1 MLKRYFFTSLTLVL
15 LIPSVLLAQAVNF
28 LDESGNVHFAD
39 SVSQVPL
46 RYQNQVIKKRPVIQ
60 TKEQYR
66 EAQKDFK
73 KQQQDVKKKQKFD
86 EKNAQKLVKERA
98 KILARAAKSAESK
111 DAKKSLQKLESDS
124 PDNRKSA
131 KGKNASRKSSAR
143 DHAADG
149 ADTALE
155 AKVRRY
161 GQE

>member
-1 MLKRYFFTSLTLVL
+1 MLKRYFFTSLALVL
-15 LIPSVLLAQAVNF
+15 FIPSVLLAQAVNF

-39 SVSQVPL
+39 SVSQVPQ
-46 RYQNQVIKKRPVIQ
+46 RYQNQVIKKKPVIQ
-60 TKEQYR
+60 TKEQFKD
-66 EAQKDFK
+66 AQRDFK
-73 KQQQDVKKKQKFD
+73 KQQQEAKRKQKLD

-131 KGKNASRKSSAR
+131 NGKNTGRKSSAR

-149 ADTALE
+149 ADRALA